1 VPDSGG
7 PAPVAGSPANGR
19 PRFRRSGRAWRDT
32 ALVALLLLALA
43 VVLTWPVTTHLG
55 SAASDLG
62 DPVLTTWILAWNIH
76 ALTAA
81 PLRLFD
87 ANMFHPRRWALAYTE
102 HLLGLVPFVGAARLI
117 GADPLVAH
125 NLVWL
130 ATFPMVGLALF
141 WLVRHLTGHTGAAA
155 LAAVLYAF
163 SHFRFGQMGH
173 VQILSHQWLPIML
186 LGLHRAA
193 EHGGRWRDLGLAA
206 GALAL
211 QALSSGYHAVFA
223 TIAGALFVGWLAL
236 PGGRPPLGRLTVRG
250 GVLAGL
256 VALLL
261 LPFILPYRIVRGETG
276 LTRSYEEI
284 VSYAARPR
292 AYLAAPETSRWLGE
306 ATARFRVEEAAL
318 APGLVPL
325 ALAAGGAVLAW
336 RGRAASGRARAPRP
350 RWRRALDVAIAA
362 LVLVAL
368 ANWLLFGRLTLHVG
382 AVRLSSRAF
391 GWTLLLVAA
400 AVLVARRCL
409 PGAGVPVPGLGWLR
423 GFGWPN
429 SAGYYVALT
438 VVGVVGS
445 FGPSLE
451 LGGQLTV
458 RPLYYQLYGVMP
470 GFDALRVPARF
481 GVLVTTGL
489 AVLAGLAAAALA
501 RRLARHRRRALVLG
515 GLGVM
520 AVLEV
525 WVAPLRLA
533 AVSPEPGPAARWLAA
548 QRGMEAVLV
557 LPMRD
562 RHAGYLES
570 LRLLES
576 TAHWRPLVNGYSGVY
591 PRDYAADVALLN
603 TFPAP
608 AAVGRLRAMYVRYV
622 VVNLGQYPPRS
633 RARLAAA
640 LEQLPPGVTR
650 AAIFPHTQ
658 ILEIGPEPARMSGQ
672 AGGED
677 ELPGAGQDR
686 RLHQPRGAE
695 RVEAL
700 GDREHRVKAIAP
712 RQEPLS
718 RPLLAVDQD
727 HQVLDHEARGLERLD
742 RLQLGR
748 SVGDDVV
755 DHDHA
760 LPRLEPAFDAPPRAV
775 RLRLAA
781 RIDEGDAPGEAGG
794 HRQGETRVRDAR
806 DPVGPA
812 ACHLGR
818 HEPPD
823 LREHVRVRDHHP
835 QVDVEGRRGP
845 GLQHEL
851 SEAHASDRVEP
862 PHEEPGVRRA
872 HAGISARMAAAAA
885 AGSGAP
891 VIGRPTT
898 R

>member
-1 VPDSGG
+1 
-7 PAPVAGSPANGR
+7 
-19 PRFRRSGRAWRDT
+19 
-32 ALVALLLLALA
+32 LVLA
-43 VVLTWPVTTHLG
+43 VVLTWPATAHLG

-62 DPVLTTWILAWNIH
+62 DPVLTTWILAWNVH
-76 ALTAA
+76 ALTAT
-81 PLRLFD
+81 PLRFFD
-87 ANMFHPRRWALAYTE
+87 ANMYHPRRWTLAYTE
-102 HLLGLVPFVGAARLI
+102 HLLGLVPFVGAARLM
-117 GADPLVAH
+117 GAGPLLAH

-130 ATFPMVGLALF
+130 ATFPMVGLAVF
-141 WLVRHLTGHTGAAA
+141 WLVRHLTGHAGAAA

-173 VQILSHQWLPIML
+173 IQILSHQWLPLML

-206 GALAL
+206 GAFAL

-236 PGGRPPLGRLTVRG
+236 PGTRPPLGRLTVRG
-250 GVLAGL
+250 AVLAAI

-261 LPFILPYRIVRGETG
+261 LPFLLPYWIIRDEVG
-276 LTRSYEEI
+276 LSRSYEEI
-284 VSYAARPR
+284 VSYSARPR
-292 AYLAAPETSRWLGE
+292 AYLAAPATNRWLGE

-336 RGRAASGRARAPRP
+336 RRRVVPGRARAPRP
-350 RWRRALDVAIAA
+350 RWRTALDAALAA

-368 ANWLLFGRLTLHVG
+368 GNWLLLGRLTLHVG
-382 AVRLSSRAF
+382 SVRLSSRGLA
-391 GWTLLLVAA
+391 WALLLGAA
-400 AVLVARRCL
+400 ALLAARRCL
-409 PGAGVPVPGLGWLR
+409 RGARVPVPGLGWLR

-438 VVGVVGS
+438 VVGVIGS
-445 FGPSLE
+445 FGPSLQ
-451 LGGQLTV
+451 LGGRLAV

-470 GFDALRVPARF
+470 GFDVLRVPARF
-481 GVLVTTGL
+481 GVLVSTGL
-489 AVLAGLAAAALA
+489 AVLAGFAAAALA
-501 RRLARHRRRALVLG
+501 RRLTRQRRRALVLG
-515 GLGVM
+515 GLG
-520 AVLEV
+520 AVAVFEV

-533 AVSPEPGPAARWLAA
+533 AVSSERGPAARWLAA
-548 QRGMEAVLV
+548 QRGTEAVLV
-557 LPMRD
+557 LPMRE

-576 TAHWRPLVNGYSGVY
+576 TAHWRPLVNGHSGVY

-608 AAVGRLRAMYVRYV
+608 AAVARLRAIYVRYV
-622 VVNLGQYPPRS
+622 VVNLGQYPPRP

-640 LEQLPPGVTR
+640 LAELPPGVTR
-650 AAIFPHTQ
+650 AATFPDTQ
-658 ILEIGPEPARMSGQ
+658 ILEIGPEPPRMSGE

-686 RLHQPRGAE
+686 RLHQPGGVE
-695 RVEAL
+695 HVEAF
-700 GDREHRVKAIAP
+700 GDREHRVEAIAQ
-712 RQEPLS
+712 RREPLP
-718 RPLLAVDQD
+718 RALLAVDQD

-755 DHDHA
+755 DHHHA
-760 LPRLEPAFDAPPRAV
+760 LPRLERALDAPPRAV

-781 RIDEGDAPGEAGG
+781 RVDEGNAPGEARG
-794 HRQGETRVRDAR
+794 HRQGETRVRDPR
-806 DPVGPA
+806 DPVSPA
-812 ACHLGR
+812 ARHRGR

-823 LREHVRVRDHHP
+823 LREHVRVGDHHP
-835 QVDVEGRRGP
+835 QVDVEGRRGAR
-845 GLQHEL
+845 LQHEL
-851 SEAHASDRVEP
+851 SEAHAADRVEP
-862 PHEEPGVRRA
+862 AHEQPGVRRA